1 MSQIT
6 EIGRYMLMIHSHIIY
21 SEIIMLYPKE
31 GTGILARYYFHRND
45 TNTHVS
51 MSGQITNVVLP
62 KDQYLATVD
71 ILRNEKPV
79 FFHSAE
85 TYAKISTSSEDVG
98 EGEI

>member
-31 GTGILARYYFHRND
+31 GTGILARYYFHRNNLD
-45 TNTHVS
+45 THVS

-62 KDQYLATVD
+62 KDQYLAVVD

-79 FFHSAE
+79 YLHTSDTTAR
-85 TYAKISTSSEDVG
+85 ISTSSEDVG
-98 EGEI
+98 EEET